1 MQNIIEIKQNWPKDY
16 FRIDLYVGN
25 ICNFQCWYC
34 WPESHRGDIKWPN
47 YDLLVNNLSHLLDY
61 YIENTNKKKFQ
72 IAMLGG
78 EVIHWPEFINFIKHF
93 KEKYNCIFSIHTNAS
108 KKLEWWESAAKYLD
122 VISISHH
129 EKFSNVSHNRNVADY
144 LYSKNVMVNMQV
156 MMDPTCWDKCIESVN
171 YYKDSKHRWSIRQ
184 SEIIH
189 SSINYTTEQKKI
201 LQTLRPRSTSPWFH
215 LRNNKVPASKVSVI
229 DSTQKKHKIADHAL
243 VLDRLNNFRGWEC
256 DVGVDWL
263 NIKPDGTISGICG
276 NKLYDQTVVYN
287 IFDKDFS
294 VSFQPNITPTVCQ
307 SDCWCMFETNMPK
320 RKIIENAN

>member
-1 MQNIIEIKQNWPKDY
+1 LNSLSDKVALLEAILKGNLLSMAKGIGWTVDKPVEVVIASIERKQTYKYKGIALDGFEIIFQSNIYLPDY
-16 FRIDLYVGN
+16 IG
-25 ICNFQCWYC
+25 IGKGA
-34 WPESHRGDIKWPN
+34 SHGFGI
-47 YDLLVNNLSHLLDY
+47 
-61 YIENTNKKKFQ
+61 
-72 IAMLGG
+72 
-78 EVIHWPEFINFIKHF
+78 IKHF

-229 DSTQKKHKIADHAL
+229 DSTQKKHKIADHVL